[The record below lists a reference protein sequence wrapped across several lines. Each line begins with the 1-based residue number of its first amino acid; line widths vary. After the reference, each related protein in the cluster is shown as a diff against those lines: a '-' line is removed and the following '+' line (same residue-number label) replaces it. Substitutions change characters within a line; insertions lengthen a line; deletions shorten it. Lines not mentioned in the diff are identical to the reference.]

1 MSMKSK
7 LKNIKKLKEEFSE
20 FSSILNKIQKEHEK
34 ILLEQKNELIS
45 NIAYGEGLDE
55 ISLRDKYLK
64 VVEKEKTKKKE
75 AKNSVLTNDSLL
87 DKVILNDET
96 YFYENKENGN
106 IYNSSSEKV
115 GTYTK
120 KQFVFS

>member
-1 MSMKSK
+1 MKSK

>member
-1 MSMKSK
+1 MKSK
-7 LKNIKKLKEEFSE
+7 LKNIKKLKDEFSE
-20 FSSILNKIQKEHEK
+20 VTNILNKIQKEHEK
-34 ILLEQKNELIS
+34 VLLEQKNELIS

-55 ISLRDKYLK
+55 ISLREKYLN
-64 VVEKEKTKKKE
+64 VVEKESSKKKE
-75 AKNSVLTNDSLL
+75 TVTAVVTNDSLL
-87 DKVILNDET
+87 DTVILKDET

>member
-1 MSMKSK
+1 MKSK

-55 ISLRDKYLK
+55 ISLREKYLK

>member
-1 MSMKSK
+1 MKSK
-7 LKNIKKLKEEFSE
+7 LKNIKKLKDEFSE
-20 FSSILNKIQKEHEK
+20 FSGILNKIQKEHEK

-55 ISLRDKYLK
+55 ISLREKYLK
-64 VVEKEKTKKKE
+64 GVEKESTVKKE
-75 AKNSVLTNDSLL
+75 DKKSVVANDSLL
-87 DKVILNDET
+87 DKVVLNNET

-115 GTYTK
+115 GSYTK
-120 KQFVFS
+120 EFVFR

>member
-1 MSMKSK
+1 MKSK
-7 LKNIKKLKEEFSE
+7 LKNIKKLKDEFSE
-20 FSSILNKIQKEHEK
+20 VTNILNKIQKEHEK
-34 ILLEQKNELIS
+34 VLLEQKNELIT

-55 ISLRDKYLK
+55 ISLREKYLN
-64 VVEKEKTKKKE
+64 VVEKESSKKKE
-75 AKNSVLTNDSLL
+75 TVTAVVTNDSLL
-87 DKVILNDET
+87 DTVILKDET

>member
-1 MSMKSK
+1 MKSK
-7 LKNIKKLKEEFSE
+7 LKNVKKLKDEFSE
-20 FSSILNKIQKEHEK
+20 VSNILNKIQKEHEK

-55 ISLRDKYLK
+55 IILREKYLK
-64 VVEKEKTKKKE
+64 VAEKESSKKKE
-75 AKNSVLTNDSLL
+75 PVIAVVTNDSLL

-96 YFYENKENGN
+96 YFYENKENGH
-106 IYNSSSEKV
+106 IYNSSSDKV

>member
-1 MSMKSK
+1 MKSK
-7 LKNIKKLKEEFSE
+7 LKNIKKLKDEFSE
-20 FSSILNKIQKEHEK
+20 FSGILNKIQKEHEK

-55 ISLRDKYLK
+55 ISLREKYLK
-64 VVEKEKTKKKE
+64 GVEKESTVKKE
-75 AKNSVLTNDSLL
+75 DKKSVVANDSLL
-87 DKVILNDET
+87 DKVVLNNET

-120 KQFVFS
+120 KEFVFR